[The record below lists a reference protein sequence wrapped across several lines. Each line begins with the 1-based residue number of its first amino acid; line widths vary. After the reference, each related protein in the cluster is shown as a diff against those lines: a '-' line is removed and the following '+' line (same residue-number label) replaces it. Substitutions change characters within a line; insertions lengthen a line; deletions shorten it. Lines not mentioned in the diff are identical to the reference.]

1 MFNRLFG
8 FIVFVSVIS
17 CNQKENQS
25 TSTNTAGAYT
35 INGKITGIAKGE
47 MIICRKMMA
56 DVAVADTAFAAA
68 DGSFSFKGE
77 VVEPMITSIYLPKT
91 VEETQMA
98 ISFFTE
104 VGTTNIEADVL
115 ALNKAKVN
123 GGNSNKDLQA
133 ITAITEKY
141 YAQMKVLGDS
151 LRTLY
156 DAGKM
161 EVVMKLEQQYLQL
174 EQKQKEDIADFIKNN
189 PKSYASAY
197 YAYQLN
203 TDATDP
209 SKAVK
214 AFESLDKSIQSS
226 FYAQKLKKIADAL
239 QATAIGS
246 IAPDF
251 TLQSIDDKP
260 VALSSLRGK
269 YVLLDFWASWCGPCR
284 KENPNVVKAYNQ
296 FKNKNFTVFG
306 VSLDEDKIA
315 WQNAV
320 LKDQLAWQHVSDLK
334 GWRSSAAALYGVQ
347 SIPANFLLDPSGKI
361 IAKDLRGKDLEKML
375 ASVLK

>member
-8 FIVFVSVIS
+8 FIVFVSIIS

-77 VVEPMITSIYLPKT
+77 VAEPMITSIYLPKT

-115 ALNKAKVN
+115 TLNKAKVN

-141 YAQMKVLGDS
+141 YVQMKVLGDS
-151 LRTLY
+151 LRKLY

-161 EVVMKLEQQYLQL
+161 EAVMKLEQQYLQL

-189 PKSYASAY
+189 PKSFASAY

-209 SKAVK
+209 SKVVK

-260 VALSSLRGK
+260 VALSSLKGK

-361 IAKDLRGKDLEKML
+361 IAKDLRGEDLEKML

>member
-8 FIVFVSVIS
+8 FIVLVSVIS

-25 TSTNTAGAYT
+25 TTTNTAGAYT

-77 VVEPMITSIYLPKT
+77 VAEPMITSIYLPKT

-115 ALNKAKVN
+115 ALDKAKVN

-133 ITAITEKY
+133 IIAITEKY
-141 YAQMKVLGDS
+141 YVQMKVLGDS
-151 LRTLY
+151 LRKLY

-161 EVVMKLEQQYLQL
+161 EAVMKLEQQYLQL

-214 AFESLDKSIQSS
+214 VFESLDKSIQSS

-251 TLQSIDDKP
+251 TLQSIDDKSL
-260 VALSSLRGK
+260 ALSSLRGK

-284 KENPNVVKAYNQ
+284 KENPNVVKAYNK

-361 IAKDLRGKDLEKML
+361 IAKDLRGEDLEKML

>member
-8 FIVFVSVIS
+8 FIVLVSVIS

-56 DVAVADTAFAAA
+56 DDAVADTAFAAA

-77 VVEPMITSIYLPKT
+77 VAEPMITSIYLPKT

-141 YAQMKVLGDS
+141 YVQMKVLGDS
-151 LRTLY
+151 LRKLY

-161 EVVMKLEQQYLQL
+161 EAVMKLEQQYLQL

-209 SKAVK
+209 SKALK

-260 VALSSLRGK
+260 VALSSLMGK

-361 IAKDLRGKDLEKML
+361 IAKDLRGEDLEKML
-375 ASVLK
+375 ASILK

>member
-8 FIVFVSVIS
+8 FIVLVSVIS

-25 TSTNTAGAYT
+25 TTTNTAGAYT

-77 VVEPMITSIYLPKT
+77 VAEPMITSIYLPKT

-133 ITAITEKY
+133 IIAITEKY
-141 YAQMKVLGDS
+141 YVQMKVLGDS
-151 LRTLY
+151 LRKLY

-161 EVVMKLEQQYLQL
+161 EAVMKLEQQYLQL

-214 AFESLDKSIQSS
+214 VFESLDKSIQSS

-251 TLQSIDDKP
+251 TLQSIDDKSL
-260 VALSSLRGK
+260 ALSSLRGK

-284 KENPNVVKAYNQ
+284 KENPNVVKAYNK

-361 IAKDLRGKDLEKML
+361 IAKDLRGEDLEKML